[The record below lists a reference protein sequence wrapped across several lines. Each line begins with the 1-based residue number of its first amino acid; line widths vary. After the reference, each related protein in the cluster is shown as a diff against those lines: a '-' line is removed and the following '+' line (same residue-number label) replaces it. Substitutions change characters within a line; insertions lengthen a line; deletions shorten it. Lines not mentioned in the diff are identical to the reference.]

1 MSYSANGTI
10 DECSSVSS
18 RSRTRVSPGDPL
30 VFRGSTIGRS
40 GSDARGGSDLMKAY
54 GSNSSVTYA
63 SARLCCTAS
72 SCAAS
77 ASASAATAACA
88 SAAARSAA
96 AAAAAATRCA
106 VASRV
111 SRCGESASE
120 AFCAASFWPKIEW
133 KTGEKIESSSDP
145 VRGDMAVCC
154 GVGPSP
160 LTCTLIGVEGA
171 PDAPIPG
178 GAGLLRGEDVM
189 KACGVAA
196 GGLLGSL
203 AVAAPLCSGV
213 LFGGSPPS
221 PSPSPVVC
229 GCGGCAGSVGAS
241 VGVGSGMEPRI
252 ESGMES
258 EEVGVTS
265 GRWGAS
271 EGVAPVWCGRWAKR
285 GCRSSAWS
293 CRTYSTRR
301 AWMPTH
307 TARAH
312 AGTAISDWTPMA

>member
-221 PSPSPVVC
+221 PSPPNSILEKELNMPLGAPGLGDIGPPSTLRSDGVDTE
-229 GCGGCAGSVGAS
+229 GGGEAAE
-241 VGVGSGMEPRI
+241 GVG
-252 ESGMES
+252 ESVDAFS
-258 EEVGVTS
+258 
-265 GRWGAS
+265 
-271 EGVAPVWCGRWAKR
+271 R
-285 GCRSSAWS
+285 GDH
-293 CRTYSTRR
+293 
-301 AWMPTH
+301 MPA
-307 TARAH
+307 ARDRE
-312 AGTAISDWTPMA
+312 TF